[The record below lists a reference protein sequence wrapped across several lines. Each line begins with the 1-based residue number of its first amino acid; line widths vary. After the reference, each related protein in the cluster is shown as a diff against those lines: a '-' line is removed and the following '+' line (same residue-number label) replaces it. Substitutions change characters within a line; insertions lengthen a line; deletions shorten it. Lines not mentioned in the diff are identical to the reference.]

1 MQILT
6 YNEIL
11 TKLCDDFDELVTPK
25 VIARANTNVIYLI
38 LKAVAKGYEII
49 NNICV
54 VLSNKFNPESCSV
67 EDLNSVADL
76 VGTER
81 YKGSASGLYI
91 TVLNSKRESVT
102 LFAGDYTYKLDEDTI
117 FTFEVLE
124 DTNLNTNETKT
135 FIAMSKKIGV
145 FPVTAQSSIEVTSN
159 VIVDKDL
166 KFSCSDNNRLLGVP
180 AETDLEFRKRIL
192 SDTNRQ
198 DSLSELQ
205 TTLRNRPYL
214 FDARVFFNNQFNDF
228 DLDGITV
235 PPSTLAIFYSGEPR
249 NEIAELVASK
259 DIFPTVQTE
268 DSVALH
274 YYNEVFSTGDYQV
287 NIIPFKKFEYKVK
300 LNIKLDMAFISAEE
314 AETQI
319 SNTLYSTLNTM
330 VHSDYVKET
339 DIYKVI
345 SDMNIAGVEVLNVDL
360 MVGNEV
366 KDFISVPLSRIPEL
380 TSITYAYED

>member
-1 MQILT
+1 MF
-6 YNEIL
+6 
-11 TKLCDDFDELVTPK
+11 K
-25 VIARANTNVIYLI
+25 
-38 LKAVAKGYEII
+38 
-49 NNICV
+49 
-54 VLSNKFNPESCSV
+54 
-67 EDLNSVADL
+67 
-76 VGTER
+76 
-81 YKGSASGLYI
+81 
-91 TVLNSKRESVT
+91 
-102 LFAGDYTYKLDEDTI
+102 DEDG
-117 FTFEVLE
+117 
-124 DTNLNTNETKT
+124 NLLDNTT
-135 FIAMSKKIGV
+135 FIV
-145 FPVTAQSSIEVTSN
+145 Q
-159 VIVDKDL
+159 
-166 KFSCSDNNRLLGVP
+166 
-180 AETDLEFRKRIL
+180 
-192 SDTNRQ
+192 
-198 DSLSELQ
+198 
-205 TTLRNRPYL
+205 Y
-214 FDARVFFNNQFNDF
+214 DF

-300 LNIKLDMAFISAEE
+300 LNIKLDIAFISAEE

-360 MVGNEV
+360 MVGDEV

-380 TSITYAYED
+380 ISITYAYED